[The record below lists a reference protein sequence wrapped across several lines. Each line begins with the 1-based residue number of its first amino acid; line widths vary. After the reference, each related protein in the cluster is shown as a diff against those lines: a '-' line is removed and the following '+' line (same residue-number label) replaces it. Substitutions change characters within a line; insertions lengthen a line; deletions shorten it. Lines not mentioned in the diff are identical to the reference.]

1 MCCSAVFLKRDFDV
15 CRICGGQHIMT
26 ERRLQYTSKSCSG
39 NGNCLLLWKV
49 FTCSA
54 QDTRTIWVNHHGHVR
69 GVFPC
74 SAAHPHRITLA
85 MKTFL
90 AAQDEIG
97 IPPRLIMVNL
107 KRQENMQVTSR
118 GWPDLKQIRNA
129 PKRIR
134 REQGSKNSRKS
145 IQDLLFCLDLRWTEK
160 AMPTSG
166 PGVMLIRS

>member
-1 MCCSAVFLKRDFDV
+1 
-15 CRICGGQHIMT
+15 MT
-26 ERRLQYTSKSCSG
+26 ERRLQCTSRSCSG
-39 NGNCLLLWKV
+39 IGNCLLLWKV
-49 FTCSA
+49 FTCSV
-54 QDTRTIWVNHHGHVR
+54 QDTWPIWVNHHGHVR

-74 SAAHPHRITLA
+74 SAEHPPRITLA

-107 KRQENMQVTSR
+107 KRQEKMHVTSR

-129 PKRIR
+129 LKRDR

-145 IQDLLFCLDLRWTEK
+145 IQDLRRLCLSRVRE
-160 AMPTSG
+160 
-166 PGVMLIRS
+166 